1 MMVAEESNRSPLA
14 VVKDYF
20 VALNDED
27 WEFMASVLHPE
38 LDLIPSGSRPR
49 IGADKAIAMFQKIFE
64 RFPIHQDNPT
74 RFICDDS
81 TVVVEI
87 TFNGATQ
94 DGQEVSFDAVD
105 IFDVQGGRISRLSQW
120 FDTAALA
127 AALQGQ

>member
-1 MMVAEESNRSPLA
+1 MSAEGSNRSPLA

-27 WEFMASVLHPE
+27 WDLMASVLHPE
-38 LDLIPSGSRPR
+38 LDLIPSGSRPG

-64 RFPIHQDNPT
+64 RFPVHQDNPT
-74 RFICDDS
+74 RFLEAGH

-94 DGQEVSFDAVD
+94 DGREVAFDAVD
-105 IFDVQGGRISRLSQW
+105 IFDVEDGRICRLSQW

-127 AALQGQ
+127 AALQSE

>member
-1 MMVAEESNRSPLA
+1 MNAQGSNRSPLA
-14 VVKDYF
+14 VVKGYF
-20 VALNDED
+20 TALNDED
-27 WEFMASVLHPE
+27 WDLMASVLHPE

-64 RFPIHQDNPT
+64 RFPVHQDNPT
-74 RFICDDS
+74 RFLEAGN

-94 DGQEVSFDAVD
+94 DGREVAFDAVD
-105 IFDVQGGRISRLSQW
+105 IFDVEDGRICRLSQW

-127 AALQGQ
+127 AMLEG

>member
-1 MMVAEESNRSPLA
+1 MMTAEGSNRSPLA

-20 VALNDED
+20 TALNDED
-27 WEFMASVLHPE
+27 WDLMASVLHPE

-49 IGADKAIAMFQKIFE
+49 IGSDKAIAMFQKIFE
-64 RFPIHQDNPT
+64 RFPVHQDNPT
-74 RFICDDS
+74 RFLEAGN

-94 DGQEVSFDAVD
+94 GGQEVSFDAVD
-105 IFDVQGGRISRLSQW
+105 IFDVEDGRIYRLSQW

>member
-1 MMVAEESNRSPLA
+1 MSAEGSNRSPLA

-20 VALNDED
+20 TALNDED
-27 WEFMASVLHPE
+27 WDLMASVLHPE

-105 IFDVQGGRISRLSQW
+105 IFDVQGGRIRRLSQW

>member
-1 MMVAEESNRSPLA
+1 MSDPQPNRSPLDA
-14 VVKDYF
+14 VRAYF
-20 VALNDED
+20 VALNDENWD
-27 WEFMASVLHPE
+27 LMASVLHPE

-64 RFPIHQDNPT
+64 RFPVHQDNPT

-87 TFNGATQ
+87 TFNGATR

-105 IFDVQGGRISRLSQW
+105 IFDVENGRITRLSQW

-127 AALQGQ
+127 ATLRS

>member
-1 MMVAEESNRSPLA
+1 M
-14 VVKDYF
+14 KDYF
-20 VALNDED
+20 VALNGED
-27 WEFMASVLHPE
+27 WDLMASVLHPE

-49 IGADKAIAMFQKIFE
+49 IGSDKAIAMFQKIFE

-74 RFICDDS
+74 RFICDDN

-87 TFNGATQ
+87 AFNGATQ
-94 DGQEVSFDAVD
+94 EGQEVSFVAVD
-105 IFDVQGGRISRLSQW
+105 IFDVDNGKIFRLSQW

>member
-1 MMVAEESNRSPLA
+1 MGAKGSNRGPLA

-20 VALNDED
+20 TALNDED
-27 WEFMASVLHPE
+27 WELMASVLHPE

-49 IGADKAIAMFQKIFE
+49 IGSDKAIAMFQKIFE
-64 RFPIHQDNPT
+64 RFPVHQDNPT
-74 RFICDDS
+74 RFLEAGN

-94 DGQEVSFDAVD
+94 DGQKVAFDAVD
-105 IFDVQGGRISRLSQW
+105 IFDVEDGRIFRLSQW

>member
-1 MMVAEESNRSPLA
+1 MSAEGSNRSPLA

-20 VALNDED
+20 TALNDED
-27 WEFMASVLHPE
+27 WDLMASVLHPE

-49 IGADKAIAMFQKIFE
+49 IGSDKAIAMFQKIFE
-64 RFPIHQDNPT
+64 RFPVHQDNPT
-74 RFICDDS
+74 RFLEAGN

-94 DGQEVSFDAVD
+94 DGQDVAFDAVD
-105 IFDVQGGRISRLSQW
+105 IFDVEDGRICRLSQW

>member
-1 MMVAEESNRSPLA
+1 MSPLET
-14 VVKDYF
+14 VKDYF
-20 VALNDED
+20 IALNTED
-27 WEFMASVLHPE
+27 WDLMASVLHPE

-49 IGADKAIAMFQKIFE
+49 IGSDKAIAMFQKIFE
-64 RFPIHQDNPT
+64 RFPVHQDSPT
-74 RFICDDS
+74 RFICDGS

-105 IFDVQGGRISRLSQW
+105 IFDVDDGRIHRLSQW

-127 AALQGQ
+127 AMLGG

>member
-1 MMVAEESNRSPLA
+1 MSTERSNRSALA

-27 WEFMASVLHPE
+27 WDLMASVLHPE

-49 IGADKAIAMFQKIFE
+49 IGSDKAIAMFQKIFE
-64 RFPIHQDNPT
+64 RFPAHQDNPT
-74 RFICDDS
+74 RFICDGN

-94 DGQEVSFDAVD
+94 DGQEVSFVAVD
-105 IFDVQGGRISRLSQW
+105 IFDVDNGRISRLSQW

-127 AALQGQ
+127 AMLGG

>member
-1 MMVAEESNRSPLA
+1 MSAEGSNRSLLA

-20 VALNDED
+20 TALNDED
-27 WEFMASVLHPE
+27 WDLMASVLHPE

-49 IGADKAIAMFQKIFE
+49 IGSDKAIAMFQKIFE
-64 RFPIHQDNPT
+64 RFPVHQDNPT
-74 RFICDDS
+74 RFLES
-81 TVVVEI
+81 GNTVVVEI

-94 DGQEVSFDAVD
+94 DRQEVSFDAVD
-105 IFDVQGGRISRLSQW
+105 IFDVEDGRISRLSQW